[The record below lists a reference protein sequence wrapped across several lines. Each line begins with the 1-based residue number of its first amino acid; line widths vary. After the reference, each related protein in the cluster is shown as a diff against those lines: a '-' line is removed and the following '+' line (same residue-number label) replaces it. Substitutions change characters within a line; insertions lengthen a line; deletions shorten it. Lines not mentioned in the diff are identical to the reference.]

1 MKCPLCKENITDDA
15 IRCEK
20 CGFTAPCAVYFAD
33 TESFFKWKSQTEA
46 IDCEPFAKLPGV
58 SAVPEQKPAAPV
70 SKEPVPISVK
80 PPVQLNPANEAKSAN
95 TASVGKPAKI
105 KKADSFPIRGKA
117 VVTYIISLVSMLILG
132 IAWFFYSLMH
142 YFQYL
147 DNTSQFLPFLFTLY
161 CGCSAWLIL
170 LLAFLVR
177 KFKWLMT
184 AGLIRLAA
192 SGLVIRII
200 LYVTFEYNHHD
211 LTPINVI
218 CGLFTISEVFVPA
231 SMLLIK
237 FRKGTKLL
245 WSAAGWYSVL
255 CFGVFLF
262 HQDITFF
269 SLTRYVFLTCFFF
282 AAGRCIHL
290 SKLSTADDQ
299 APQT

>member
-95 TASVGKPAKI
+95 TASVDKPAKI
-105 KKADSFPIRGKA
+105 KKADCFPIHGKA
-117 VVTYIISLVSMLILG
+117 VVTYIISLVGMLILG
-132 IAWFFYSLMH
+132 ITWFFYFLME
-142 YFQYL
+142 YYQYL
-147 DNTSQFLPFLFTLY
+147 DYKYLFPSIFLLW

-170 LLAFLVR
+170 LVAFLVR
-177 KFKWLMT
+177 RFKWLMT
-184 AGLIRLAA
+184 AGLMRLAA
-192 SGLVIRII
+192 SGLLIRII
-200 LYVTFEYNHHD
+200 LYVIYEYQNYD
-211 LTPINVI
+211 LTLINVV

-231 SMLLIK
+231 LMLLIK

-255 CFGVFLF
+255 CFGVFLIY
-262 HQDITFF
+262 QDITVF

-290 SKLSTADDQ
+290 SKLSTADNQ
-299 APQT
+299 VPQT